1 MGRVTPADVPT
12 PFRVLAVCSGNVC
25 RSPAVERLLA
35 ARLGAAYRKPAVPG
49 ARRRLVPGVEVAS
62 AGTGAVAGM
71 PMTDHMARLLV
82 EHGGDPTGF
91 VARQV
96 TPGMLRQSD
105 LVLALTAQHRSQ
117 VVRLEPHAAVR
128 TFTVRELARLLL
140 DLEPA
145 DLPGTGA
152 TTADRLRA
160 IVPLAAARR
169 REVPPQPA
177 DDDVF
182 DPYLGTEATYRAA
195 FALLAPAV
203 LEIAAAARR

>member
-1 MGRVTPADVPT
+1 MPT

-35 ARLGAAYRKPAVPG
+35 SRLGAAYRRPPAPG
-49 ARRRLVPGVEVAS
+49 GTRRLVPGVEVAS

-71 PMTDHMARLLV
+71 PISDHMARLLV
-82 EHGGDPTGF
+82 EHGCDASGF

-140 DLEPA
+140 SLEPA

-169 REVPPQPA
+169 RQVPPQPQ
-177 DDDVF
+177 DDDVL
-182 DPYLGTEATYRAA
+182 DPFLGTEATYRAA
-195 FALLAPAV
+195 FAQLAPAV